1 MNPLRK
7 EVPMS
12 TIGKWV
18 VAIIA
23 IPLAI
28 MLVPLL
34 MIAMTGIFIA
44 L

>member
-1 MNPLRK
+1 
-7 EVPMS
+7 MS
-12 TIGKWV
+12 TIGKWI
-18 VAIIA
+18 VAILA

-34 MIAMTGIFIA
+34 MIMMTGIFIG

>member
-1 MNPLRK
+1 
-7 EVPMS
+7 MS